1 MAGSSHVIRAAL
13 GGALLVNAIPHGVN
27 GVSGRPFPTPF
38 PTPFAA
44 PPGVGLSAPWVNVVW
59 SSANALG
66 AAVLLRGGR
75 LDRGAALAFAA
86 AAVGTAVALSRIFA
100 ADR

>member
-1 MAGSSHVIRAAL
+1 MAGSSNLVRAAL
-13 GGALLVNAIPHGVN
+13 GAALLVNAIPHGVN

-38 PTPFAA
+38 AT
-44 PPGVGLSAPWVNVVW
+44 PPGVGLSAPWVNVLW

-66 AAVLLRGGR
+66 AAAVLGGVR
-75 LDRGAALAFAA
+75 RDRDAALAFTA
-86 AAVGTAVALSRIFA
+86 AAVGMAVALSRVFA

>member
-38 PTPFAA
+38 AA

-66 AAVLLRGGR
+66 AAVLLRDGR